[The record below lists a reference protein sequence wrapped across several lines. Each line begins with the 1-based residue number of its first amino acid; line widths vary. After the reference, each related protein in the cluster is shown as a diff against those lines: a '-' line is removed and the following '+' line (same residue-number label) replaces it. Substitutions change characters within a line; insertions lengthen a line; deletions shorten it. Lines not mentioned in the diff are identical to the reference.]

1 MTWHIRV
8 GPADRHEVT
17 AASQLGLDTL
27 GHRVAR
33 RVARERA
40 AAAAA
45 AAAFARKEDAARV
58 GARDDVEVG
67 SVARGVEVRR
77 VRRAA
82 LALMMTVTMAM
93 AMTMVTT
100 MMTLMTMMMPRTAM
114 MMAMVM

>member
-8 GPADRHEVT
+8 GPANHHAVT
-17 AASQLGLDTL
+17 AALQLGLDAL

-33 RVARERA
+33 RVARERAA

-67 SVARGVEVRR
+67 SVARGVEIRR

-82 LALMMTVTMAM
+82 LALTMTMTMTMAVAMTAMTV
-93 AMTMVTT
+93 
-100 MMTLMTMMMPRTAM
+100 
-114 MMAMVM
+114 AMVM